1 METLH
6 ILKNVHHAFCSS
18 DIVRLC
24 STVIGDCQGSYFPHP
39 CASSNIVRTDIGIM
53 HRS

>member
-6 ILKNVHHAFCSS
+6 ILKNVHHAFCSG

-24 STVIGDCQGSYFPHP
+24 STVIGVPP
-39 CASSNIVRTDIGIM
+39 AIIVRTNIGIM